1 MDFNDLE
8 ANALELLEP
17 KYGIAD
23 LLYKQLKEIMGLL
36 TSMDMTVTAM
46 RQRYLWA
53 ALYWRRQ
60 LIRTEMV

>member
-1 MDFNDLE
+1 MIRTNR
-8 ANALELLEP
+8 
-17 KYGIAD
+17 
-23 LLYKQLKEIMGLL
+23 KQLKEIMGLL